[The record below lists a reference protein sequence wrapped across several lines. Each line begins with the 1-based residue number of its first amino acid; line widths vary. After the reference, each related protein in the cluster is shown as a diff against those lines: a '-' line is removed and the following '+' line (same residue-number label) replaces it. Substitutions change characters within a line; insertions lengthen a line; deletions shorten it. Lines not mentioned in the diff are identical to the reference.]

1 MRDSSEVLFK
11 PIVMTFQILQILEA
25 DEIEAIL
32 ADLDRQTFVDGKL
45 TASGI
50 AKAVKNNLQVGAA
63 DLDGE
68 QPDTELIDEI
78 VMNALWRSE
87 VFQAFALPRRII
99 APLFAR
105 YEPGMSYGS
114 HVDVAIMGPDAD
126 PVRSD
131 LAMTIFLSEP
141 EACQGGELVLEM
153 PFGKQEI
160 KLPAGQ
166 AVIYSANSL
175 HRVNPVASGVRLVAV
190 TWIQSLVRD
199 ENLRTILFDLSE
211 AARRAEELADAGLT
225 ATLNKCCH
233 NLLRYAAEI

>member
-1 MRDSSEVLFK
+1 
-11 PIVMTFQILQILEA
+11 MTFQILNILDA
-25 DEIEAIL
+25 DEINAIL
-32 ADLDRQTFVDGKL
+32 ADLGQQTFVDGKL

-63 DLDGE
+63 EFDGE
-68 QPDTELIDEI
+68 EPDTELIDGI

-87 VFQAFALPRRII
+87 TFQAFTLPRRIV

-131 LAMTIFLSEP
+131 LAMTIFLSDP
-141 EACQGGELVLEM
+141 DSYVGGELILEM

-166 AVIYSANSL
+166 AVVYSANSM
-175 HRVNPVASGVRLVAV
+175 HRVNPVSSGVRMVAV

-211 AARRAEELADAGLT
+211 SARRAEELGDAELT
-225 ATLNKCCH
+225 AKLNKCCH
-233 NLLRYAAEI
+233 NLLRHAAEI